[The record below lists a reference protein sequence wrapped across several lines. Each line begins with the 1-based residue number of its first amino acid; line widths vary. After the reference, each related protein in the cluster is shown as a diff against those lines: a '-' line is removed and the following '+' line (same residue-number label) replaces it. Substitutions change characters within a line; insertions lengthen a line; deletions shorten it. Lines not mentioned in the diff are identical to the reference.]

1 MGSAG
6 GYPVPMSLP
15 VPISL
20 RPAAFFRVEGV
31 LLPAHTLRCALYLGA
46 ATPGIPERLARW
58 GGWLASAPLA
68 AGFAL
73 ADRRRLRRLAGY
85 HLRGL
90 SRDRIEALGAE
101 YFARFLASELRP
113 GGLELLERARAEGKS
128 IVLCSRGLRAALEPL
143 CDELGATHLAAS
155 ELEFRDDVATGQIM
169 EPKPSWAADW
179 ALAAGV
185 SLPGSFAY
193 GVDLADVEL
202 LEAVGYPCAVN
213 PDLALR
219 ARARAASWPVLEI
232 GREVHA

>member
-1 MGSAG
+1 M
-6 GYPVPMSLP
+6 
-15 VPISL
+15 SL

-31 LLPAHTLRCALYLGA
+31 LLPPHTLRCALYLGA

-90 SRDRIEALGAE
+90 SRDRIEALGTE
-101 YFARFLASELRP
+101 YFDRFLASELHP
-113 GGLELLERARAEGKS
+113 GGLELLKRARADGKA
-128 IVLCSRGLRAALEPL
+128 IVLCSRGLRAALDPL
-143 CDELGATHLAAS
+143 CQELQAEHLVAS
-155 ELEFRDDVATGQIM
+155 ELEFRDGVATGQIM
-169 EPKPSWAADW
+169 EPDSSWASDW
-179 ALAAGV
+179 AAEAGV
-185 SLPGSFAY
+185 SLPGSFGY
-193 GVDLADVEL
+193 GADLADLEL

-213 PDLALR
+213 PDLGLR
-219 ARARAASWPVLEI
+219 RRARAANWPVLDL

>member
-1 MGSAG
+1 M
-6 GYPVPMSLP
+6 
-15 VPISL
+15 SL

-31 LLPAHTLRCALYLGA
+31 LLPPHTLRCALYLGA

-90 SRDRIEALGAE
+90 TRDRIEALGAE
-101 YFARFLASELRP
+101 YFSRFLASELRP
-113 GGLELLERARAEGKS
+113 RGLELLERARSEGKS

-143 CDELGATHLAAS
+143 CAELGAEHLAAS
-155 ELEFRDDVATGQIM
+155 ELEFRDGIATGQIM
-169 EPKPSWAADW
+169 EPKANWASSWAAD
-179 ALAAGV
+179 AEV
-185 SLPGSFAY
+185 SLPGSFGY

-202 LEAVGYPCAVN
+202 LAAVGYPCAVN
-213 PDLALR
+213 PDLGLRGR
-219 ARARAASWPVLEI
+219 ARSEGWPVLDL